1 MLFVGKERLEFM
13 VASMPTKDSSVQ
25 PHISCQPSQAITI
38 CYAYDFMY
46 QTLVQHERRYCRNHS
61 YAPAR
66 GLESV
71 ALQENTRTA

>member
-1 MLFVGKERLEFM
+1 M
-13 VASMPTKDSSVQ
+13 VASAPIKTRAYNRKLRAS
-25 PHISCQPSQAITI
+25 PPPAITI

-46 QTLVQHERRYCRNHS
+46 QTLAQHERRYCRNHS